1 VAFTQKF
8 EGNHVKHQAVT
19 PPMQGESTEKPRY
32 VVLVDHQAKRGF
44 ESREGA
50 EQEARRILE
59 RFPHLNVTIENG
71 ESLMSSRPKGRSGF
85 G

>member
-1 VAFTQKF
+1 MAAITHKF
-8 EGNHVKHQAVT
+8 EDNHVKHLAVT
-19 PPMQGESTEKPRY
+19 PPTQGEPPLY
-32 VVLVDHQAKRGF
+32 VVLVDHQPKRGF

-59 RFPHLNVTIENG
+59 RFPHLNVTV
-71 ESLMSSRPKGRSGF
+71 ESGDSLLSSRQKGRSGF

>member
-1 VAFTQKF
+1 
-8 EGNHVKHQAVT
+8 VKHQAVT
-19 PPMQGESTEKPRY
+19 PPEQGEATEPPRY

-44 ESREGA
+44 DSREHA

-59 RFPHLNVTIENG
+59 RFPHLNVTVENG
-71 ESLMSSRPKGRSGF
+71 DSLVSSRPKGRSGF

>member
-1 VAFTQKF
+1 M
-8 EGNHVKHQAVT
+8 KHQAVT
-19 PPMQGESTEKPRY
+19 PPMQGETEPPRY
-32 VVLVDHQAKRGF
+32 VVMVDHQAKRGF
-44 ESREGA
+44 QSREDA

-71 ESLMSSRPKGRSGF
+71 DSLMSSRPKGRSGF

>member
-1 VAFTQKF
+1 M
-8 EGNHVKHQAVT
+8 KHQAVT
-19 PPMQGESTEKPRY
+19 PPMQGEPTEPPRY

-44 ESREGA
+44 KLREDA

-71 ESLMSSRPKGRSGF
+71 DSLMSSRPKGRSGF